1 MGIGSPETHSPMRF
15 DLTDLRL
22 FLNIQKA
29 GSITGGAAASSLTV
43 QAASERIRGME
54 EELGVALLLRSKA
67 GVSLTDAGFS
77 LAHHAHLIL
86 RQVEHMRSELHQYG
100 KGLRGHIPLLCNS
113 AALNEYLPALL
124 GQYLVACP
132 QISVSVNEKLSRD
145 IVDSIRNQTADLGI
159 VADSVTLDG
168 LETRP
173 FRQDELV
180 VVVPRTS
187 IWSGTTQLTFSAIS
201 DAEFVGL
208 SEGAA
213 LQEHIDEHARKL
225 GKRLNYRVRLASFD
239 AVTQVIHSGIG
250 IGILPR
256 HAAQRMMAR
265 LEIHTIP
272 LSDEWATRNLV
283 ICARQFSTLPG
294 YVQDFVTFITA
305 EHTD

>member
-1 MGIGSPETHSPMRF
+1 MRF

-29 GSITGGAAASSLTV
+29 GSITGGAAASCLTV
-43 QAASERIRGME
+43 QAASERVRGME

-77 LAHHAHLIL
+77 LAHHAHIIL

-100 KGLRGHIPLLCNS
+100 RGLRGHIPLLCNS

-124 GQYLVACP
+124 GRYLVVCP
-132 QISVSVNEKLSRD
+132 QISVAVDEKLSRD
-145 IVDSIRNQTADLGI
+145 IVDAIRNQTADLGI
-159 VADSVTLDG
+159 VADSVALDG

-173 FRQDELV
+173 FRRDELV
-180 VVVPRTS
+180 VVVPKN
-187 IWSGTTQLTFSAIS
+187 SAWTGKKRLSLSDIA
-201 DAEFVGL
+201 DAEFIGL

-256 HAAQRMMAR
+256 HAAQRMMER

-283 ICARQFSTLPG
+283 ICVRQFSALPG
-294 YVQDFVTFITA
+294 YVQDFVAFITA
-305 EHTD
+305 EHAD

>member
-1 MGIGSPETHSPMRF
+1 MRF

-29 GSITGGAAASSLTV
+29 GSITAGASASSLTV

-54 EELGVALLLRSKA
+54 DELGVALLLRSKA

-77 LAHHAHLIL
+77 LAHHAHIIL

-124 GQYLVACP
+124 GRYLVVCP
-132 QISVSVNEKLSRD
+132 QISVAVNEKLSRD
-145 IVDSIRNQTADLGI
+145 IVDAIRNQTADLGI

-173 FRQDELV
+173 FRQDQLV
-180 VVVPRTS
+180 VVVPKNSTWFGEKRLS
-187 IWSGTTQLTFSAIS
+187 FSDIT

-213 LQEHIDEHARKL
+213 LQEHIDDHARKQ

-256 HAAQRMMAR
+256 HAAQRMMER
-265 LEIHTIP
+265 LDIHTIP
-272 LSDEWATRNLV
+272 LSDDWATRNLV

-294 YVQDFVTFITA
+294 YVQDFVTFITGDHA
-305 EHTD
+305 D

>member
-1 MGIGSPETHSPMRF
+1 MRF

-29 GSITGGAAASSLTV
+29 GSITAGASASSLTV

-54 EELGVALLLRSKA
+54 DELGVALLLRSKA

-77 LAHHAHLIL
+77 LAHHAHIIL

-124 GQYLVACP
+124 GRYLVVCP
-132 QISVSVNEKLSRD
+132 QISVAVNEKLSRD
-145 IVDSIRNQTADLGI
+145 IVDAIRNQTADLGI

-173 FRQDELV
+173 FRQDQLV
-180 VVVPRTS
+180 VVVPKNSTWFGEKR
-187 IWSGTTQLTFSAIS
+187 LNFSDIT

-213 LQEHIDEHARKL
+213 LQEHIDDHARKQ

-256 HAAQRMMAR
+256 HAAQRMMER
-265 LEIHTIP
+265 LDIHTIP
-272 LSDEWATRNLV
+272 LSDDWATRNLV

-294 YVQDFVTFITA
+294 YVQDFVTFITGDHA
-305 EHTD
+305 D

>member
-1 MGIGSPETHSPMRF
+1 MRF

-29 GSITGGAAASSLTV
+29 GSITGGAAASNLTV

-54 EELGVALLLRSKA
+54 EELGVPLLLRSKA

-77 LAHHAHLIL
+77 LAHHAHIIL
-86 RQVEHMRSELHQYG
+86 HQVEHMRSELHQYG

-132 QISVSVNEKLSRD
+132 HISVAVNEKLSRD
-145 IVDSIRNQTADLGI
+145 IVDAIRNHTADLGI
-159 VADSVTLDG
+159 VADSVVLDG
-168 LETRP
+168 LETRA
-173 FRQDELV
+173 FRRDELV
-180 VVVPRTS
+180 VVVPKNS
-187 IWSGTTQLTFSAIS
+187 DWVGEKPLSLSDIA
-201 DAEFVGL
+201 DAEFIGL

-250 IGILPR
+250 IGIVPR
-256 HAAQRMMAR
+256 HAAQRMQVR
-265 LEIHTIP
+265 LAIHTIP
-272 LSDEWATRNLV
+272 LADDWTTRNLV
-283 ICARQFSTLPG
+283 ICARQFSALPG
-294 YVQDFVTFITA
+294 YVQDFVAFITEA
-305 EHTD
+305 PAD

>member
-1 MGIGSPETHSPMRF
+1 MRF

-29 GSITGGAAASSLTV
+29 GSITGGAAASCLTV
-43 QAASERIRGME
+43 QAASERVRGME
-54 EELGVALLLRSKA
+54 EELGIALLLRSKA

-77 LAHHAHLIL
+77 LAHHAHIIL

-113 AALNEYLPALL
+113 AALNEYLPTLL
-124 GQYLVACP
+124 GRYLMVCP
-132 QISVSVNEKLSRD
+132 QISVAVDEKLSRD
-145 IVDSIRNQTADLGI
+145 IVDAIRNRTADLGI
-159 VADSVTLDG
+159 VADSVPLDG
-168 LETRP
+168 LETRS
-173 FRQDELV
+173 FRRDELV
-180 VVVPRTS
+180 VVVPKN
-187 IWSGTTQLTFSAIS
+187 SAWTGKKRLNLSDIA
-201 DAEFVGL
+201 DAEFIGL

-239 AVTQVIHSGIG
+239 AITQVIHSGTG

-265 LEIHTIP
+265 LEIRTIP
-272 LSDEWATRNLV
+272 LSDDWATRNLV
-283 ICARQFSTLPG
+283 ICARQFSALPG
-294 YVQDFVTFITA
+294 YVQDFVAFIA
-305 EHTD
+305 KENAD

>member
-1 MGIGSPETHSPMRF
+1 MRF

-29 GSITGGAAASSLTV
+29 GSITSGAAASSLTV
-43 QAASERIRGME
+43 QAASERVRGME
-54 EELGVALLLRSKA
+54 DELGVPLLWRSKA
-67 GVSLTDAGFS
+67 GTSLTDAGFS

-86 RQVEHMRSELHQYG
+86 HQVEHMRSELHQYG

-113 AALNEYLPALL
+113 AALSEYLPVLL

-145 IVDSIRNQTADLGI
+145 IVDAIRNQTADLGI

-180 VVVPRTS
+180 VVVP
-187 IWSGTTQLTFSAIS
+187 QNSAWTGEKRLSLSDIA

-208 SEGAA
+208 SDGAA

-256 HAAQRMMAR
+256 HAAQRMMKPLA
-265 LEIHTIP
+265 IHIIP
-272 LSDEWATRNLV
+272 LSDDWATRNLV
-283 ICARQFSTLPG
+283 VCARQFSALPG
-294 YVQDFVTFITA
+294 YVQNFVAFITEA
-305 EHTD
+305 HAD

>member
-1 MGIGSPETHSPMRF
+1 MRF

-29 GSITGGAAASSLTV
+29 GSITGGAAASCLTV
-43 QAASERIRGME
+43 QAASERVRGME

-77 LAHHAHLIL
+77 LAHHAHIIL

-100 KGLRGHIPLLCNS
+100 RGLRGHIPLLCNS

-124 GQYLVACP
+124 GRYLVVCP
-132 QISVSVNEKLSRD
+132 QISVAVDEKLSRD
-145 IVDSIRNQTADLGI
+145 IVDAIRNQTADLGI
-159 VADSVTLDG
+159 VADSVALDG

-173 FRQDELV
+173 FRRDELV
-180 VVVPRTS
+180 VVVPKN
-187 IWSGTTQLTFSAIS
+187 SAWTGKKRLSLYDIA
-201 DAEFVGL
+201 DAEFIGL

-256 HAAQRMMAR
+256 HAAQRMMER

-283 ICARQFSTLPG
+283 ICVRQFSALPG
-294 YVQDFVTFITA
+294 YVQDFVAFITA
-305 EHTD
+305 EHAD

>member
-1 MGIGSPETHSPMRF
+1 MRF

-29 GSITGGAAASSLTV
+29 GSITGGAGASSLTV

-54 EELGVALLLRSKA
+54 EELGVPLLLRSKA

-77 LAHHAHLIL
+77 LAHHAHIIL
-86 RQVEHMRSELHQYG
+86 RQVEHMRSELHQYS

-124 GQYLVACP
+124 GRYLVVCP
-132 QISVSVNEKLSRD
+132 QISVTVNEKLSRD
-145 IVDSIRNQTADLGI
+145 IVNAIRNQTADLGI
-159 VADSVTLDG
+159 VADSVPLDG

-180 VVVPRTS
+180 AVVPRAS
-187 IWSGTTQLTFSAIS
+187 LWSDASQLTFSDIA
-201 DAEFVGL
+201 DAEFIGL

-213 LQEHIDEHARKL
+213 LQEHIDEHAKRL

-256 HAAQRMMAR
+256 HAAQRMMER
-265 LEIHTIP
+265 LAIRTIP
-272 LSDEWATRNLV
+272 LADDWATRNLV
-283 ICARQFSTLPG
+283 VCARQFYALPG
-294 YVQDFVTFITA
+294 YVQDFVTFITTENA
-305 EHTD
+305 AG

>member
-1 MGIGSPETHSPMRF
+1 MRF

-22 FLNIQKA
+22 FLNTQKA

-54 EELGVALLLRSKA
+54 DELGVALLLRSKA

-77 LAHHAHLIL
+77 LAHHAHIIL
-86 RQVEHMRSELHQYG
+86 HQVEHMRSELHQYG

-124 GQYLVACP
+124 GRYLVVCP
-132 QISVSVNEKLSRD
+132 HISVAVNEKLSRD
-145 IVDSIRNQTADLGI
+145 IVDAIRNQTADLGI

-180 VVVPRTS
+180 VVVPKNSTWRRETRLS
-187 IWSGTTQLTFSAIS
+187 LSDIT

-213 LQEHIDEHARKL
+213 LQEHIDEQARKQ

-239 AVTQVIHSGIG
+239 AVTQVIHRGIG
-250 IGILPR
+250 IGILPQ
-256 HAAQRMMAR
+256 HAAQRMMER

-272 LSDEWATRNLV
+272 LSDDWATRNLV

-294 YVQDFVTFITA
+294 YVKDFVAFIT
-305 EHTD
+305 EKHVD

>member
-1 MGIGSPETHSPMRF
+1 MRF

-29 GSITGGAAASSLTV
+29 GSITGGAAASCLTV
-43 QAASERIRGME
+43 QAASERVRGME

-77 LAHHAHLIL
+77 LAHHAHIIL

-100 KGLRGHIPLLCNS
+100 RGLRGHIPLLCNS
-113 AALNEYLPALL
+113 AALNEYLPILL
-124 GQYLVACP
+124 GRYLVVCP
-132 QISVSVNEKLSRD
+132 QISVAVDEKLSRD
-145 IVDSIRNQTADLGI
+145 IVDAIRNQTADLGI
-159 VADSVTLDG
+159 VADSIALDG

-173 FRQDELV
+173 FRRDELV
-180 VVVPRTS
+180 VVVPKN
-187 IWSGTTQLTFSAIS
+187 SAWTGKKRLSLSDIA
-201 DAEFVGL
+201 DAEFIGL

-256 HAAQRMMAR
+256 HAAQRMMER

-283 ICARQFSTLPG
+283 ICVRQFSALPG
-294 YVQDFVTFITA
+294 YVQDFVAFITA
-305 EHTD
+305 EHAD